1 DKKVA
6 GVSGGL
12 GAYLGVDPLL
22 IRIGFVVT
30 ALTSGLGLIAYLA
43 MLILVPADALVVIG
57 DEVEDRRGEAAELLE
72 QPAPRLGVPLDLRV
86 LLVGQR
92 GRPAED

>member
-1 DKKVA
+1 MNSSPRTLTRSTSDKKIS

-30 ALTSGLGLIAYLA
+30 TLTSGLGLIAYVA
-43 MLILVPADALVVIG
+43 MMALVPSDAAPADAV
-57 DEVEDRRGEAAELLE
+57 
-72 QPAPRLGVPLDLRV
+72 PAP
-86 LLVGQR
+86 
-92 GRPAED
+92 A